1 MVIRTLFER
10 VTRYA
15 ATDTASFL
23 DFYNDGV
30 QWLLSQYGEKYVME
44 SRKRDVGEALSLDET
59 SDVLDDYYTAMLH
72 YILYLVS
79 GAQERYAMAHSAAE
93 SAYRLVWR
101 RHARGK
107 ILNIQATNDPY
118 SAKVIREGGEK
129 DV

>member
-23 DFYNDGV
+23 DYYNDGV
-30 QWLLSQYGEKYVME
+30 RWLVSQYGEKYVMDDG
-44 SRKRDVGEALSLDET
+44 KRGVGEALSLDET
-59 SDVLDDYYTAMLH
+59 SDVREEYFTATLH
-72 YILYLVS
+72 YIVHLVS
-79 GAQERYAMAHSAAE
+79 GSQDRYAMAQNAAE
-93 SAYRLVWR
+93 SAYRLVWKKLS
-101 RHARGK
+101 RGK

-118 SAKVIREGGEK
+118 SAAVIRRGGDS

>member
-30 QWLLSQYGEKYVME
+30 QWLLSQCGEKYVME
-44 SRKRDVGEALSLDET
+44 SKKRDVGEALSLDET
-59 SDVLDDYYTAMLH
+59 SDVLDDYYMAMLH
-72 YILYLVS
+72 YILYCIS
-79 GAQERYAMAHSAAE
+79 GAQERYAMAQSAAE

-101 RHARGK
+101 RLSRGK

-118 SAKVIREGGEK
+118 SAKVIRKGGEK